1 MSQKIEINAEVRT
14 DVGKGASRR
23 LRRSGNSIPGIIYGA
38 EEDPVNLTLNTNE
51 LSKAMQSEAFFSQI
65 LDVKFDGKSQQAVLR
80 DLQRN
85 PATEKVLHV
94 DFMRISANKP
104 IQVSVPL
111 HFVNEDKCKG
121 VRLGG
126 GTISH
131 TMNEVEISCLP
142 ADLPE
147 FIEVYMAELDVGEII
162 HLPTSRCRRA
172 SPSSRL
178 PTTTTGR
185 WPAFSC
191 REAAL
196 TRKKRRWKLQPKAKR
211 LLRARKHRRA
221 TPGKSPARTDST
233 RLSGNRHGHPPDSGP
248 GQSGPALRRHPAQR
262 GRLVCGSACPALRHQ
277 LRARV
282 EVQRGCRKGGRSGP
296 RPAPGATPDLHEPFR
311 RIRGPL
317 AHFFKIPPAEILVA
331 YDEMAFEPGVVRLK
345 SGGGANG
352 HNGIKSVIE
361 GLGNARDFHR
371 LRIGVG
377 HPGDKDRVTP
387 YLTSVTTP
395 ADERRLI
402 EDAFELPEAVLE
414 DLLDGNFQKVMN
426 WLHAP
431 DKGEAPD

>member
-1 MSQKIEINAEVRT
+1 MSQKIEINAEVRA

-23 LRRSGNSIPGIIYGA
+23 LRRSGNSVPGIIYGA

-162 HLPTSRCRRA
+162 HLSDLALPAGVSIVALAHDDDRA
-172 SPSSRL
+172 VASVLMPR
-178 PTTTTGR
+178 GG
-185 WPAFSC
+185 ADEEEEAM
-191 REAAL
+191 EAA
-196 TRKKRRWKLQPKAKR
+196 
-211 LLRARKHRRA
+211 
-221 TPGKSPARTDST
+221 
-233 RLSGNRHGHPPDSGP
+233 
-248 GQSGPALRRHPAQR
+248 
-262 GRLVCGSACPALRHQ
+262 
-277 LRARV
+277 
-282 EVQRGCRKGGRSGP
+282 
-296 RPAPGATPDLHEPFR
+296 
-311 RIRGPL
+311 
-317 AHFFKIPPAEILVA
+317 AEGEEA
-331 YDEMAFEPGVVRLK
+331 A
-345 SGGGANG
+345 A
-352 HNGIKSVIE
+352 E
-361 GLGNARDFHR
+361 G
-371 LRIGVG
+371 
-377 HPGDKDRVTP
+377 
-387 YLTSVTTP
+387 
-395 ADERRLI
+395 E
-402 EDAFELPEAVLE
+402 
-414 DLLDGNFQKVMN
+414 
-426 WLHAP
+426 
-431 DKGEAPD
+431 EAPAGDAEEESSED